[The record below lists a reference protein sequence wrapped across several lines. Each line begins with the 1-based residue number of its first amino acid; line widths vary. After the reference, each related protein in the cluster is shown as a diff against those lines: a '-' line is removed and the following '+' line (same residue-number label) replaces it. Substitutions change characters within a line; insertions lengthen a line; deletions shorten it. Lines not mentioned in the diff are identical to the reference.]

1 LSLQKRLTAFTLV
14 VVIIVA
20 GSAGLFLIQIGFR
33 DQLSRVFSELKS
45 IEDTVIAS
53 EVDKATVALA
63 LVSASQAKISLYVAD
78 ENNDIYPLF
87 DRAEDTEQLDI
98 AKQTITNNTDLES
111 NFIISRI
118 VEIEGDLKL
127 VLTTSLS
134 SIYEERSSEAIRFL
148 IYLLLATLGALLVL
162 QKVIARDVARES
174 RELIL
179 REKLSNEE
187 SRRKLL
193 LEFASDASHELR
205 TPLTVITG
213 YLDLIK
219 KRDGLNIEPG
229 TLERISKEAFRL
241 DRNISS
247 LLTMLELEVME
258 DVSLV
263 SLNISELIKAE
274 VLSFKEI
281 EPARKVVF
289 EIDTDLWV
297 RGSEELV
304 LKLLRNILG
313 NIRRHSS
320 LDSSVK
326 VKLRRI
332 DESAEISIEDGGP
345 LSYGQSLKIEDYLTQ
360 FSSSRSMSKG
370 GSGLGFSIMS
380 KSVSKLQGQI
390 SLFHSDLGG
399 LGVLIKIPLIQ
410 ATEI

>member
-1 LSLQKRLTAFTLV
+1 MSLQKRLTAFTLV
-14 VVIIVA
+14 VVIMAA

-33 DQLSRVFSELKS
+33 DQLSRVFSEIQS

-53 EVDKATVALA
+53 DVDKATVALA
-63 LVSASQAKISLYVAD
+63 LVSASQSKISLYVAD

-87 DRAEDTEQLDI
+87 DRAEGTEQLDI

-127 VLTTSLS
+127 ILTTSIA
-134 SIYEERSSEAIRFL
+134 SIYEDRSSEAIRFL
-148 IYLLLATLGALLVL
+148 IYLFIASLGALLVL

-174 RELIL
+174 RELVL
-179 REKLSNEE
+179 REKLKNEE

-213 YLDLIK
+213 YLDLMK
-219 KRDGLNIEPG
+219 KRKDLNIEPG
-229 TLERISKEAFRL
+229 TVEKISKEAVRL

-247 LLTMLELEVME
+247 LLTMLELEVIE
-258 DVSLV
+258 DESLV
-263 SLNISELIKAE
+263 SLDISDLLKEE
-274 VLSFKEI
+274 VLSFQEI
-281 EPARKVVF
+281 ESERKVVS
-289 EIDTDLWV
+289 EIDPDLWV

-313 NIRRHSS
+313 NIRRHSPLGS
-320 LDSSVK
+320 PVK
-326 VKLRRI
+326 IKLRRI
-332 DESAEISIEDGGP
+332 DQSAELSIEDGGP
-345 LSYGQSLKIEDYLTQ
+345 LSSGQSLKIEDYLTQ

-380 KSVSKLQGQI
+380 KSVSKLQGEI

-399 LGVLIKIPLIQ
+399 LGVLIKIPLINHK
-410 ATEI
+410 